1 MFPPSNTTTVG
12 PYSASDVQP
21 GEPYEVSNGHLIEC
35 MGTGQRGARNNAGGA
50 ILLGTDPDVRTVGV
64 DAGISP
70 HAKML
75 RAPDIVIG
83 DLEDKPGWAPEAPP
97 FAVEYAD
104 TGQDEP
110 QLRQKIAELLGAGTQ
125 LIWVVRLHGPR
136 CVEVHMPNAPVR
148 LARIGEVLE
157 APGILRNPV
166 PVSAL
171 YDPQEAKRLA
181 LRNLLQAEGYENLQA
196 VKDEGH
202 HQGLEKGLEQGL
214 EQGLDKGRIVEARVS
229 LRRVLARRKLSLS
242 TENDARIEQCTDREI
257 LERWLDAAVDAST
270 IEQIFG

>member
-1 MFPPSNTTTVG
+1 MG
-12 PYSASDVQP
+12 PYEASDIRP
-21 GEPYEVSNGHLIEC
+21 GDPYELSNGHLIEC

-50 ILLGTDPDVRTVGV
+50 ILLGTDPDVRSVGV

-83 DLEDKPGWAPEAPP
+83 DLEDKPGWAPQVPP

-104 TGQDEP
+104 TGQDEG

-125 LIWVVRLHGPR
+125 LIWVVRQHGPR
-136 CVEVHMPNAPVR
+136 CVEVHAPNAPIR
-148 LARIGEVLE
+148 LARIGEMLE

-171 YDPQEAKRLA
+171 YDPNEAKRLA
-181 LRNLLQAEGYENLQA
+181 LRNLLQSEGYDSLQA
-196 VKDEGH
+196 VKDEARR
-202 HQGLEKGLEQGL
+202 E
-214 EQGLDKGRIVEARVS
+214 GLDQGFDQGRDEGRDEGRLVEARAA
-229 LRRVLARRKLSLS
+229 LRRVLDRRKLPLS
-242 TENDARIEQCTDREI
+242 SENIARIAECMDRET
-257 LERWLDAAVDAST
+257 LERWHDAAIDAST
-270 IEQIFG
+270 IEQVFA

>member
-1 MFPPSNTTTVG
+1 
-12 PYSASDVQP
+12 
-21 GEPYEVSNGHLIEC
+21 
-35 MGTGQRGARNNAGGA
+35 
-50 ILLGTDPDVRTVGV
+50 
-64 DAGISP
+64 
-70 HAKML
+70 
-75 RAPDIVIG
+75 
-83 DLEDKPGWAPEAPP
+83 
-97 FAVEYAD
+97 D

-110 QLRQKIAELLGAGTQ
+110 KRRQKIAGLLGEGTR

-148 LARIGEVLE
+148 LARMGEVLE

-202 HQGLEKGLEQGL
+202 HQGLEQGL

-242 TENDARIEQCTDREI
+242 TENDARIEQCTDREM
-257 LERWLDAAVDAST
+257 LERWLDVAVDAST
-270 IEQIFG
+270 IEQVFG